1 MNKLR
6 ATRHNGRK
14 GENGIFKAGHNDRTF
29 NLENAEHID
38 PSKSIFNVYW
48 DCYQGFNIADE
59 HGKRPERKFNFDEIE
74 HTFYYNKFIDS
85 VDAQNERHIRSRHKE
100 RCRDIDGILKDPKT
114 CPEETVYQL
123 GTKDGYA
130 DPALFARVGAE
141 LFEEMEKRYGAN
153 LHILDWALHMDEST
167 PHIHERHVFFAKD
180 NYGFLFPKQDRAC
193 QELGFEVPNPD
204 KKPSKFN
211 SRKMSFDAEIRAL
224 YIEIAEK
231 YGITIEKVPLEGKEH
246 LEKNDYI
253 ISKQT
258 EEIAHNNDVLAE
270 LSLKISDAEQ
280 LLDDIAKDAYEKACD
295 VVSSVV
301 MDETQKEDA
310 KLIDTF
316 EKHILE
322 SDNTP
327 TVKRI
332 AKQIITGIK
341 ELFKK
346 SRSKILTTIQKT
358 LSNPEIKEKSIDQI
372 KESARSSVLDRLTK
386 AKKLVS
392 QESHSNSNHNPIHS
406 KENERN

>member
-14 GENGIFKAGHNDRTF
+14 GENRIFKAGHNDRTF

-59 HGKRPERKFNFDEIE
+59 HGKRPERKYNFDEIK

-114 CPEETVYQL
+114 CPEESVYQL

-130 DPALFARVGAE
+130 DPALFARVAAE
-141 LFEEMEKRYGAN
+141 LFKEMEKRYGSN
-153 LHILDWALHMDEST
+153 MHILDWALHMDEST
-167 PHIHERHVFFAKD
+167 PHIHERHVFFAND

-231 YGITIEKVPLEGKEH
+231 YGITIEKVPLEGKEY

-253 ISKQT
+253 IAKQT
-258 EEIAHNNDVLAE
+258 EEIAHNNDVLAKQ
-270 LSLKISDAEQ
+270 SLKISDAWNPWGIPKHYPFSPKRKPRIVDFSTVLSLQ
-280 LLDDIAKDAYEKACD
+280 TSCGRWDLNPHGIA
-295 VVSSVV
+295 
-301 MDETQKEDA
+301 T
-310 KLIDTF
+310 
-316 EKHILE
+316 
-322 SDNTP
+322 
-327 TVKRI
+327 
-332 AKQIITGIK
+332 TG
-341 ELFKK
+341 
-346 SRSKILTTIQKT
+346 T
-358 LSNPEIKEKSIDQI
+358 
-372 KESARSSVLDRLTK
+372 
-386 AKKLVS
+386 
-392 QESHSNSNHNPIHS
+392 
-406 KENERN
+406 